1 VTDQIRVLLVDDQQ
15 LIRLGFRMVLEAEA
29 DIEVVGE
36 AGDGEAAIAQAAAL
50 QPDLVLMDIRMPGLD
65 GIAATE
71 RIVQRHPQTRVLVL
85 TTFDLDEYAFGAIRA
100 GASGFLLKDVQR
112 HELLSAL
119 RAVHRGDAALSPRI
133 TRMLL
138 QHVTPVLGAGA
149 RAVGGD
155 GTEGGAALEAWRA
168 GGSPAG
174 ESSVAES
181 AAGEASTAA
190 SLLASLTDRERDVF
204 LALARGLSNA
214 EIGDSLF
221 VTESTVKTHVGR
233 VLAKLGARD
242 RIHAVILAH
251 RAGLVVGD

>member
-1 VTDQIRVLLVDDQQ
+1 MTEKIRVLLVDDQQ
-15 LIRLGFRMVLEAEA
+15 LIRLGFRMVLEAEN

-36 AGDGEAAIAQAAAL
+36 AGDGEVAIAQAAAL

-71 RIVQRHPQTRVLVL
+71 QIVHRHPQTRVLVL

-138 QHVTPVLGAGA
+138 QHVTPTLGVSGVSGVS
-149 RAVGGD
+149 AV
-155 GTEGGAALEAWRA
+155 
-168 GGSPAG
+168 SPA
-174 ESSVAES
+174 SPTSVAAVEV
-181 AAGEASTAA
+181 AAGRGDAAA
-190 SLLASLTDRERDVF
+190 SLLESLTDRERDVF